1 MIRRPPRSTRTDT
14 LFPYTTLFRSSWN
27 AGAKRIK
34 GYDAEEIL
42 GKSFSR
48 FFTPEDQAD
57 GKPERA
63 LAAARESGR
72 YEDEGWRVRKDGS
85 RFWAA
90 ALIDAVHD
98 DTGALIGF
106 AKVTRDITEQRQAQH
121 ART

>member
-1 MIRRPPRSTRTDT
+1 MRISDW
-14 LFPYTTLFRSSWN
+14 SS
-27 AGAKRIK
+27 
-34 GYDAEEIL
+34 DVCSSDL
-42 GKSFSR
+42 
-48 FFTPEDQAD
+48 DQAD

-98 DTGALIGF
+98 DTGALIGV
-106 AKVTRDITEQRQAQH
+106 AKVTRDITAQRPAQPAMEEASGQPLPSQNLEALGRHTGRPTH
-121 ART
+121 AFKNPPN